1 MQPLSGHT
9 NTEVKKRSQSFARRG
24 CCASVDREPIVVCIC
39 RHAAKEESAEEID
52 VTILE
57 VYGRNWGQEHRVSIY
72 SFDDI
77 VVATDNFSDA
87 NMLGKGGF
95 GKVYKVLVAT
105 VFLP

>member
-1 MQPLSGHT
+1 MFSKTQVVVQVL
-9 NTEVKKRSQSFARRG
+9 TEK
-24 CCASVDREPIVVCIC
+24 PIVVSIG
-39 RHAAKEESAEEID
+39 RHTAKEESTEEID
-52 VTILE
+52 VKILE

-95 GKVYKVLVAT
+95 GKVYKVLASDS
-105 VFLP
+105 FYLDGYIYHY